1 MKELSVVGIVALLVA
16 VDWAALHDIVKG
28 EPNPYAEYGMAVFSV
43 VAFGVMIVAW
53 VRQKN

>member
-16 VDWAALHDIVKG
+16 VDWAALYDIVKG
-28 EPNPYAEYGMAVFSV
+28 EPDPYAEYGMAVFSV